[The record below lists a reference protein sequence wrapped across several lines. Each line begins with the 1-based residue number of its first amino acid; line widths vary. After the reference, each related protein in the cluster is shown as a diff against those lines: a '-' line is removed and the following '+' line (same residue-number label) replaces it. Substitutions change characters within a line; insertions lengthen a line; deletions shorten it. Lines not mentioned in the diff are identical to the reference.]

1 MGPGDLIRAHRKRRR
16 LSQLE
21 LAGQAGISARHL
33 SYVERGRSRP
43 GRAIVAALA
52 RAMALPLRETNRLAR
67 AAGLP
72 AIHPEHGLDDPEVV
86 TLRNALEAML
96 SAHMPLPAVVTD
108 HAWHVVH
115 GNPAFTALAG
125 YLARYTR
132 RPPGAGSLLEWL
144 FAPDGLRPLVLNW
157 DAVSALLLERARHEA
172 VLHPDLDDQVARLD
186 TLAHRPGGPPA
197 PVPPEDR
204 VVLSLH
210 LCAGGRELRLFSV
223 LARFGSAL
231 DANMESLRIEYFFP
245 EDAASGAELARI
257 CAGASGEATEQIRPH
272 ERYDGS

>member
-21 LAGQAGISARHL
+21 LAGRAGISARHL

-43 GRAIVAALA
+43 GRAVVAALA
-52 RAMALPLRETNRLAR
+52 RAMALPLGEANRIAR

-72 AIHPEHGLDDPEVV
+72 AIHPEHGLEDPEVE
-86 TLRNALEAML
+86 TLRNALEVML
-96 SAHMPLPAVVTD
+96 AAHMPLPAVVTD
-108 HAWHVVH
+108 HSWRVVR
-115 GNPAFTALAG
+115 GNLAFGALAG
-125 YLARYTR
+125 YLARHTQ

-172 VLHPDLDDQVARLD
+172 VLHPDLDKLVARLE
-186 TLAHRPGGPPA
+186 TLAHHAGGPPDHSLH
-197 PVPPEDR
+197 EYR
-204 VVLSLH
+204 VVLPLH
-210 LCAGGRELRLFSV
+210 LSAGGRELRLFSV

-231 DANMESLRIEYFFP
+231 DANMECLRFEYFFP
-245 EDAASGAELARI
+245 EDAASRAELARI
-257 CAGASGEATEQIRPH
+257 CASASGEAPAPIRAE
-272 ERYDGS
+272 ERCEGS